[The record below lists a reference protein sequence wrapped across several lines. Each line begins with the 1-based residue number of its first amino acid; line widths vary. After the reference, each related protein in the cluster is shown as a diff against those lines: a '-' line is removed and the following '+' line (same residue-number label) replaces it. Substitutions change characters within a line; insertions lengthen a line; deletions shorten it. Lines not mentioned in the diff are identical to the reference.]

1 MRSRSH
7 DRSVSRWF
15 MPAFV
20 QAFFIT
26 MAGSFLA
33 NAQDASQFRPIRDD
47 ADLRQWLVNMLV
59 YHRFTPE
66 EAGDVLGYSADKVTA
81 ESKRLVVDK
90 ETPKARRPSDPLTL
104 LPYPGGRHP
113 RIGFLEG
120 AVAPQR
126 ETKFSVFTPWDSSSY
141 VVMDLPEAIF
151 SNLGLTYL
159 AHTHIP
165 TIFEKENVKLDRMEW
180 TRNADGSLSLIR
192 KLPNGITYRAW
203 ARAYSGEVRMEL
215 ELTNGT
221 KEPLSGLKVQQCLML
236 KGAKG
241 FDTQTND
248 NKRFD
253 SPYAIAHDTSKTRWI
268 VHAWSRPQ
276 RVWGNPPCPC
286 LHSDPQFPDLKPG
299 ESARLI
305 GRIWFHEGP
314 EIDSFLN
321 RMKVSGWDR

>member
-1 MRSRSH
+1 MISQ
-7 DRSVSRWF
+7 SVRL
-15 MPAFV
+15 ALLR
-20 QAFFIT
+20 
-26 MAGSFLA
+26 FLPVLTLA
-33 NAQDASQFRPIRDD
+33 ATFASGPLQAQDSSQYRPISDD
-47 ADLRQWLVNMLV
+47 SDLRKWLENMLV
-59 YHRFTPE
+59 YHQFTPA
-66 EAGDVLGYSADKVTA
+66 EAGEVLGYDADKVVSEA
-81 ESKRLVVDK
+81 MRLGLDK
-90 ETPKARRPSDPLTL
+90 ATPKPRRPSDPLTM

-126 ETKFSVFTPWDSSSY
+126 ETKFSVFTPWDPSSY

-165 TIFEKENVKLDRMEW
+165 TIFDKEDKILERMEW
-180 TRNADGSLSLIR
+180 TGNEDGSLSLVR
-192 KLPNGITYRAW
+192 KLPNGIVYRAW
-203 ARAYSGEVRMEL
+203 ARPFPGEIRMEL

-221 KEPLSGLKVQQCLML
+221 NEPLSGLRVQQCLML

-241 FDTQTND
+241 FDAQTND

-253 SPYAIAHDTSKTRWI
+253 SPYAVVHDPDRTRWI

-286 LHSDPQFPDLKPG
+286 LHSDPQFPDLPAG
-299 ESARLI
+299 QSARLI
-305 GRIWFHEGP
+305 GRIWFHEGRD
-314 EIDSFLN
+314 IDGFLN
-321 RMKVSGWDR
+321 GLKVSGWDR